1 MFGYLL
7 IRTLFLIF
15 KIDLL
20 LFVQFSILTTNNQLQ
35 LTNNLFFRV
44 AKLTLIMS
52 KIKYYYDT
60 ETCKF
65 EKLKTSKSDLIINSL
80 GIMIVSLVF
89 ATGLLFAYNYFFQS
103 PREQYLSRE
112 NKQLNF
118 HYKIMKKEM
127 QQMEAV
133 LTALQEKDDQVYR
146 SIFESK
152 PVASSLRNS
161 GVGDMKIYTT
171 LLEKDLS
178 RQDLILSTLD
188 KLNKLKKKAYIQS
201 KSFEEIMALSK
212 QKAALLA
219 GIPAIMPM
227 SNPNL
232 TKLVSGFGYRM
243 HPIYKVRLMHTG
255 VDFSASR
262 GTPIYATGDGT
273 ISVTARN
280 AGGYGNEIEVDHGFG
295 YVTKY
300 AHLEAFKVTLGQKVK
315 RGELIGYS
323 GSSGAATAPHLHYE
337 VIHDGVKVN
346 PVHYFFK
353 DLNSEQYKKI
363 LQLAE
368 QENQSLS

>member
-1 MFGYLL
+1 
-7 IRTLFLIF
+7 
-15 KIDLL
+15 
-20 LFVQFSILTTNNQLQ
+20 
-35 LTNNLFFRV
+35 
-44 AKLTLIMS
+44 MS

-65 EKLKTSKSDLIINSL
+65 EKLKTSVSDIVINSL
-80 GIMIVSLVF
+80 GFIILSVVF

-103 PREQYLSRE
+103 PREQFLTRE
-112 NKQLNF
+112 NKELNF
-118 HYKIMKKEM
+118 YYKLMRKEM
-127 QQMEAV
+127 GEMDKV
-133 LTALQEKDDQVYR
+133 LYSLQEKDAQVYR
-146 SIFESK
+146 SIFESQ
-152 PVASSLRNS
+152 PVSSSLINS
-161 GVGDMKIYTT
+161 GTGNMEIYKT
-171 LLEKDLS
+171 LLDQDLS
-178 RQDLILSTLD
+178 SQDLILSTMD

-201 KSFEEIMALSK
+201 KSYEEILALSK

-219 GIPAIMPM
+219 GMPAIMPM

-232 TKLVSGFGYRM
+232 TRLVSGFGYRM

-255 VDFSASR
+255 VDFHADR
-262 GTPIYATGDGT
+262 GTPVYATGDGT
-273 ISVTARN
+273 IITTAHN

-300 AHLEAFKVTLGQKVK
+300 AHLERFKVTVGQKVK

-363 LQLAE
+363 LELAE

>member
-1 MFGYLL
+1 
-7 IRTLFLIF
+7 
-15 KIDLL
+15 
-20 LFVQFSILTTNNQLQ
+20 
-35 LTNNLFFRV
+35 
-44 AKLTLIMS
+44 MS

-65 EKLKTSKSDLIINSL
+65 ERLKTSVSDVVINTL
-80 GIMIVSLVF
+80 GFVILSLVF

-112 NKQLNF
+112 NKEMNF
-118 HYKIMKKEM
+118 YYKLMNKEM
-127 QQMEAV
+127 SEMDKV
-133 LTALQEKDDQVYR
+133 LTALQDKDNQVYR
-146 SIFESK
+146 SIFEAQ
-152 PVASSLRNS
+152 PISSSIRNS
-161 GVGDMKIYTT
+161 GTGNMEIYRT
-171 LLEKDLS
+171 LLDKDLS
-178 RQDLILSTLD
+178 RQDLILSTMD

-201 KSFEEIMALSK
+201 KSYEEILALSK

-219 GIPAIMPM
+219 GMPAIQPM

-255 VDFSASR
+255 VDFSAAR
-262 GTPIYATGDGT
+262 GTPVYATGDGVVIT
-273 ISVTARN
+273 TARN
-280 AGGYGNEIEVDHGFG
+280 PGGYGNEIEIDHGFG

-300 AHLEAFKVTLGQKVK
+300 AHLESFKARVGQKVK

-346 PVHYFFK
+346 PVYYFFK

-363 LQLAE
+363 LELAE
-368 QENQSLS
+368 EENQSLS